1 MDRWNS
7 RMNFF
12 ARMRLAERLT
22 AIFAML
28 FVVIL
33 VGIGIVAARDIRVTV
48 EDTLDAN
55 LRSQADL
62 VGDLVDEFSG
72 KALELSTVFAELE
85 TVKAAYRNPDDEAGR
100 RQLARSVD
108 DLVAAVENASGGRAF
123 RIHFHKPP
131 AVSFYRTWTDTA
143 GDDLSSFR
151 TTILEVS
158 RTRRPLQTVE
168 LGRGGFVI
176 RGIAPVID
184 NGTYLGSVEVYYQ
197 PQEIVPFLDSEEL
210 NSGIMLL
217 VNAEAAE
224 SLFFEEDL
232 DQYFLGR
239 VGESMVSVVTDEWI
253 VPEELLKE
261 EMITVSASDGTVATD
276 IVGSYQ
282 LAYIPLTDFSGSV
295 QGHLVSVFDASGF
308 LEAAERRVLVLMII
322 VGALVVAAA
331 TGVYI
336 ISRRTVALPLTAT
349 ADNLKQIA
357 MGDGDLSLRMK
368 ETRNDEIGRL
378 SRHFNNFVE
387 NLGTIVYSIQ
397 EASQLLIEN
406 AGALDENAENSRLSA
421 ESING
426 LMERVAQQISEQDDS
441 ISQSSAS
448 VEQITGN
455 ISSLEKMI
463 GHLSTSIEDSAA
475 AVEEMAA
482 NISSITRN
490 LEQVDGYVDR
500 LVDASERGR
509 ETVQLV
515 TDRIAEVVDQ
525 SEHLQQANQLI
536 ASISAQTNLLAMN
549 AAIEA
554 AHAGEYGRGFAVV
567 ADEIRNLAENSARQS
582 KIISGELKKTREYI
596 GNVVTASA
604 EAGDAFASMKEM
616 VNTVNDLET
625 SVRDALRE
633 QERGGESVLENLQQM
648 RDIGGTVNGGI
659 SEISAGSTTIV
670 SEMSKL
676 VEISRQV
683 TRLME
688 EISGGSTLI
697 GDSTEEVQ
705 KLSRKNKELVESVA
719 KEAARFTV

>member
-1 MDRWNS
+1 
-7 RMNFF
+7 MNFF
-12 ARMRLAERLT
+12 AKMRLAERLT
-22 AIFAML
+22 AIFAIL
-28 FVVIL
+28 FIVIL
-33 VGIGIVAARDIRVTV
+33 VGIGIFAARDIRVTV

-62 VGDLVDEFSG
+62 VDDLVDEFSG
-72 KALELSTVFAELE
+72 KALELASVFAELE
-85 TVKAAYRNPDDEAGR
+85 MVKAAYRIADDETGR
-100 RQLARSVD
+100 RQLSASVD
-108 DLVAAVENASGGRAF
+108 NLVEAVQRAAGGQAY

-151 TTILEVS
+151 KTILEVS
-158 RTRRPLQTVE
+158 RTRQPLQTVE

-176 RGIAPVID
+176 RGIAPIVD
-184 NGTYLGSVEVYYQ
+184 NGTYLGSVEVYFQ

-224 SLFFEEDL
+224 TLFFEEDL

-253 VPEELLKE
+253 VPEELLDE
-261 EMITVSASDGTVATD
+261 ELLTASASEGTVTTD
-276 IVGSYQ
+276 IVGRYQ
-282 LAYIPLTDFSGSV
+282 LAYIPLTDFSGAV
-295 QGHLVSVFDASGF
+295 QGHLVSVFDATSF
-308 LEAAERRVLVLMII
+308 LETAERRILVLMI
-322 VGALVVAAA
+322 VVALLVVAAA
-331 TGVYI
+331 IAVYI
-336 ISRRTVALPLTAT
+336 VSRRTVALPLTAT

-368 ETRNDEIGRL
+368 EARNDEIGRL

-387 NLGTIVYSIQ
+387 NLGKIVYSIQ

-406 AGALDENAENSRLSA
+406 AGALDENSENSRLSA

-426 LMERVAQQISEQDDS
+426 LVERVAQQISEQDGS

-448 VEQITGN
+448 VEEITGN

-490 LEQVDGYVDR
+490 LEQVDGYVDK

-509 ETVQLV
+509 ETIQLV

-604 EAGDAFASMKEM
+604 EAGEAFGSMKEM

-633 QERGGESVLENLQQM
+633 QERGGESVLENLQRM

-659 SEISAGSTTIV
+659 SEISTGSTTIV
-670 SEMSKL
+670 SEMTKL
-676 VEISRQV
+676 VDISRQV
-683 TRLME
+683 TMLME
-688 EISGGSTLI
+688 EISGGSSLI
-697 GDSTEEVQ
+697 GGSTEEVQ